1 MSKPKTRCTRGG
13 RIPTDEEIETL
24 SAEVAGADYD
34 DVEVVKV
41 GRRGRPPWDRD
52 RPMSARVV

>member
-24 SAEVAGADYD
+24 SAEVACADYD
-34 DVEVVKV
+34 VEALKA

-52 RPMSARVV
+52 RPMSGRVV